1 MEARKTPLYHSFI
14 ERGANMRNAGGY
26 FAPITFSD
34 PKTEH
39 LTTREKAG
47 LFEIFGQFL
56 IEVTGSDAERLIN
69 ESHVADVTKLPD
81 MKGTYCGIL
90 NDEGGFLDD
99 VITWRVNV
107 DKFWVCPAPHRVD
120 VIVNHLKEAG
130 KDMEVNVVS
139 LGYRYTSL
147 SIQGPQS
154 RACLQEMTAADLS
167 NDALKPFEIV
177 ETSLSGVDDVIISR
191 TGFTGELGYELFIPT
206 QNAEDL
212 YAAILEQGADKGLV
226 PCGVA
231 AMVTLRIEKR
241 YPIFGRDITEAN
253 NPVEAGLGWT
263 IRSKEANYTGKAAI
277 QALKAS
283 GSERKLVLLEMPEGA
298 EVPEAG
304 TELTSAGQTVG
315 SVTSAGMGHSVG
327 RALAMGYVPT
337 DLAVNGQWIDVGEV
351 KSAIVHTGP
360 VYDPRN
366 LRSRD

>member
-1 MEARKTPLYHSFI
+1 MEAKKTPLYHSFI
-14 ERGANMRNAGGY
+14 ARGANVRNAGGY
-26 FAPITFSD
+26 FAPIAFSD

-39 LTTREKAG
+39 LTTRDKAG

-56 IEVTGSDAERLIN
+56 VEVTGSDAERLIN
-69 ESHVADVTKLPD
+69 ETHVADVTKLPD

-90 NDEGGFLDD
+90 NDQGGFLDD
-99 VITWRVNV
+99 VITWRVNAR
-107 DKFWVCPAPHRVD
+107 KFWVCPAPHRVD
-120 VIVNHLKEAG
+120 VIVNHLKDAG
-130 KDMEVNVVS
+130 QDMEANVVS

-154 RACLQEMTAADLS
+154 RACLQAMTDADLS

-177 ETSLSGVDDVIISR
+177 ETSLNGVGDVIISR

-263 IRSKEANYTGKAAI
+263 IRNKDVDYPGKTAIETLKAA
-277 QALKAS
+277 
-283 GSERKLVLLEMPEGA
+283 GTERKLVLLEMPEGA
-298 EVPEAG
+298 DVPEAG
-304 TELTSAGQTVG
+304 AKLTQNGQQVG
-315 SVTSAGMGHSVG
+315 VITSAGMGHSVG
-327 RALAMGYVPT
+327 RALAMGYVAAE
-337 DLAVNGQWIDVGEV
+337 LAAGGQSIDVGDIN
-351 KSAIVHTGP
+351 SATIHTGP
-360 VYDPRN
+360 VYDPKN
-366 LRSRD
+366 LRSRG